1 MGTIPLI
8 QVGCAPA
15 NEGFNSASGTPPQ
28 ASVSAE
34 EQQQLCAR
42 ALETED
48 PRDVEALLLADP
60 SGGCVNA
67 TLIAMPAATLTQVSP
82 AVLNQLP
89 DRVQRNLP
97 NRAKVYLRLPD
108 RTSDNS
114 SGGGSSGGGNSGGG
128 GGGNGPY

>member
-1 MGTIPLI
+1 MGTIPLL

-15 NEGFNSASGTPPQ
+15 DDQSFTPASGTPAT
-28 ASVSAE
+28 ASVSAA

-42 ALETED
+42 AMETED

-89 DRVQRNLP
+89 ASVQRNLP

-108 RTSDNS
+108 RSSSNS
-114 SGGGSSGGGNSGGG
+114 SSGGG
-128 GGGNGPY
+128 GGGSGAY